1 MTAPHDRPTAI
12 ELLEALRE
20 WMERDLLP
28 GVEGRLQFHTRV
40 AINMVDIVSRE
51 IELGTAQQSTHEAV
65 MHSLQVADDAEL
77 AAAIKSGEHDSDLVG
92 LLIALRPVVED
103 KVRVAN
109 PKYLRH

>member
-40 AINMVDIVSRE
+40 AINMVDIVARE
-51 IELGTAQQSTHEAV
+51 IAVGNSQEKTHAEVLQNLGAATDRELVS
-65 MHSLQVADDAEL
+65 
-77 AAAIKSGEHDSDLVG
+77 AIKDGVYDSDLIE
-92 LLIALRPVVED
+92 LLLSLRPVVED

-109 PKYLRH
+109 PKYLR